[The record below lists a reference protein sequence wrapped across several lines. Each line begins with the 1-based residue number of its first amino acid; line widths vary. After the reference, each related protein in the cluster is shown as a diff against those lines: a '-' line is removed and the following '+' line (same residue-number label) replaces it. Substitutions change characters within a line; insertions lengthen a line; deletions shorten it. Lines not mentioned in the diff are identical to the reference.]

1 MLNQVIIIGR
11 LRKVIDL
18 GENKGGIITI
28 ENSRPFKNADGIY
41 ESDFIDVRI
50 FDGVKNSMIEYVKE
64 NDLIGIRGRVQVRE
78 IDGNKIIEIVS
89 DKITFMSSDVKKE
102 NKDE

>member
-1 MLNQVIIIGR
+1 MLNQVIIVGR
-11 LRKVIDL
+11 LKKVIDL

-28 ENSRPFKNADGIY
+28 ENIRPFKNADGIY

-50 FDGVKNSMIEYVKE
+50 FDGVKNSLLEYVKE

-78 IDGNKIIEIVS
+78 VDGNKIIEIVS
-89 DKITFMSSDVKKE
+89 DKITFISSNVKKE

>member
-11 LRKVIDL
+11 LRRVIDL
-18 GENKGGIITI
+18 GEGKGAIITI
-28 ENSRPFKNADGIY
+28 ENSRPFKNEDGIY

-50 FDGVKNSMIEYVKE
+50 FDGVKNSLIEYCKE
-64 NDLIGIRGRVQVRE
+64 NDLVGIRGRVQVRE
-78 IDGNKIIEIVS
+78 ADSNKIIEIVS
-89 DKITFMSSDVKKE
+89 DKITFLSSNVKKE

>member
-1 MLNQVIIIGR
+1 MLNQVIIIGK

-18 GENKGGIITI
+18 GEEKGAIITI

-50 FDGVKNSMIEYVKE
+50 FDGVKNSMIEYIKE
-64 NDLIGIRGRVQVRE
+64 NDLIAIRGRVQVRE
-78 IDGNKIIEIVS
+78 VDGNKIIEIVS
-89 DKITFMSSDVKKE
+89 DKITFMSSNEKKG
-102 NKDE
+102 K